1 VRFHDADSDQIL
13 VWSKQL
19 PQKDGTADTVLTVL
33 NLDSHGV
40 REATVRLD
48 LPALG
53 LDWGDT
59 VEIHDEV
66 SGADYTWG
74 EANYVRLD
82 PFVEPAHIFTVRRSS

>member
-1 VRFHDADSDQIL
+1 M
-13 VWSKQL
+13 
-19 PQKDGTADTVLTVL
+19 VL
-33 NLDSHGV
+33 NIDSHGA

-53 LDWGDT
+53 FDWGDT
-59 VEIHDEV
+59 VEVHDEV
-66 SGADYTWG
+66 TGATYTWG

>member
-13 VWSKQL
+13 VWSKQT
-19 PQKDGTADTVLTVL
+19 GNDTVLTVL

-59 VEIHDEV
+59 VEVHDEV

-82 PFVEPAHIFTVRRSS
+82 PFVEPAHIFTVRRSN